1 MIRDPRIEAM
11 LDVLSDLYS
20 LYPYDELIP
29 DPVLSIGSAC
39 AIFLAIGQLH
49 LVVLPFNF
57 ILLMYNKSGS
67 KIMLLFGEKYSMGYV
82 FILTNLSPLTSSR
95 AL

>member
-29 DPVLSIGSAC
+29 DPVLSTGSAC
-39 AIFLAIGQLH
+39 AIFLAVG
-49 LVVLPFNF
+49 LVVLLFNS
-57 ILLMYNKSGS
+57 ILIMYNKSGS
-67 KIMLLFGEKYSMGYV
+67 KIMLLFGEKVLV
-82 FILTNLSPLTSSR
+82 FCIFIFSFYLFFCITL
-95 AL
+95 